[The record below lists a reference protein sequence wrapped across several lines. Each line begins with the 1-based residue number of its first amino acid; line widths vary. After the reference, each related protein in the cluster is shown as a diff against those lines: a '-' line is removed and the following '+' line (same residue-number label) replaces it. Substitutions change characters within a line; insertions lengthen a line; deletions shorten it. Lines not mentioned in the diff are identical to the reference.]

1 MRFRTLRV
9 TWEKHQQKINIKLQ
23 SKSTM
28 TQILEMSANNKLSLW
43 LSWKET
49 TEEYFLE
56 KPENVFDNNFLGA
69 SQVGCKKKKIISY
82 QTVNAI
88 REKIVHN
95 GIIWK
100 GKLKY
105 TNTF

>member
-1 MRFRTLRV
+1 
-9 TWEKHQQKINIKLQ
+9 
-23 SKSTM
+23 M

-69 SQVGCKKKKIISY
+69 SQVGCKKKIYLLPNSKSHK
-82 QTVNAI
+82 
-88 REKIVHN
+88 RKDS
-95 GIIWK
+95 G
-100 GKLKY
+100 
-105 TNTF
+105 